1 MKILVAAVLV
11 IPLLTAQFGWLQRRD
26 HFVPA
31 NTLSGIGV
39 SREEMSDLL
48 LARRTEL
55 MIQSQ
60 TFSIMRD
67 PQALAGAQR
76 ITSPKLKK
84 IFQSASQSSGIPA
97 SFIAAVAFL
106 ESWGNAKVQSS
117 TGPLGIMQIARGT
130 AATMG
135 LRIVHAK
142 RYRTVT
148 ERVKVKNKRGK
159 LVTQTR
165 KRRVPY
171 TVLVRD
177 ERLIPEKAVPAAAR
191 YLARLETKYGGRD
204 WAVWAYHCGEGCT
217 SEVRATAEREGI
229 GQPMTVPKVFFG
241 AHPAK
246 NRQLWDALRHHMD
259 RDYSPTYWFRIRRAE
274 QLLKLYEED
283 PAAYKKLHEEYRY
296 QINPSQRAPHRLTVW
311 LKPQDLS
318 YQNCDDLRREQGKSL
333 VRAFDDPK
341 FFGFSLAR
349 AIGSQDPV
357 NREFYLQASP
367 AAVGTIAYI
376 AYETRRMHQAMRPR
390 GEQFAPLEV
399 TSLVVPRDMEERR
412 TNGKELPLRCS
423 GQVFSI
429 NYGSLPSG
437 QREALDFVL
446 NDLGWDGYL
455 GFIRDSN
462 DTSTYNVGAA
472 PSAREFFTRVYQEAV
487 DKSRTSD

>member
-1 MKILVAAVLV
+1 MKSLIAAALTV
-11 IPLLTAQFGWLQRRD
+11 PLLAAQFGWLARRD
-26 HFVPA
+26 YFVPGD
-31 NTLSGIGV
+31 TLTGIGI
-39 SREEMSDLL
+39 SREEMSDVV

-60 TFSIMRD
+60 TFSILRD
-67 PQALAGAQR
+67 PQALEGAKR

-84 IFQSASQSSGIPA
+84 IFQSASQSSGIPV
-97 SFIAAVAFL
+97 SFISAVAYL
-106 ESWGNAKVQSS
+106 ESWGNSRVQSS

-130 AATMG
+130 AASMG
-135 LRIVHAK
+135 LRIVYAK

-148 ERVKVKNKRGK
+148 ERKKVRNKRGK

-165 KRRVPY
+165 KRRIPY

-191 YLARLETKYGGRD
+191 YLARLENQYGGRD

-217 SEVRATAEREGI
+217 SQVRALAEREGV
-229 GQPMTVPKVFFG
+229 GKPLTVPKVFFG

-246 NRQLWDALRHHMD
+246 NRDLWDSLRHHME
-259 RDYSPTYWFRIRRAE
+259 RDYSPTYWFRIKRAE
-274 QLLKLYEED
+274 QLLNLYEED
-283 PAAYKKLHEEYRY
+283 PVAFKKLYEEYRY
-296 QINPSQRAPHRLTVW
+296 QVNPAQRAPHRLTVW
-311 LKPQDLS
+311 LKPQDFT

-341 FFGFSLAR
+341 FFGFTLAK
-349 AIGSQDPV
+349 AIGSQDPA

-376 AYETRRMHQAMRPR
+376 AYETRRMHQAMRLR
-390 GEQFAPLEV
+390 GEQFVPLEI

-429 NYGSLPSG
+429 NYAKLPAG

-446 NDLGWDGYL
+446 DDMGWDGYL
-455 GFIRDSN
+455 GFIRDS
-462 DTSTYNVGAA
+462 DETATYNVGAA
-472 PSAREFFTRVYQEAV
+472 PTARDFFTRVYEDALE
-487 DKSRTSD
+487 KSRTTT